1 MASSLDV
8 SGLQWRVFF
17 TPSSLPQL
25 MNEAGDSVILEA
37 ERHSKCCHSF
47 CAHWDKG
54 TADAVV
60 SLKVV
65 CSYGTADNSCLT
77 LSTI

>member
-1 MASSLDV
+1 MAFSLDV
-8 SGLQWRVFF
+8 SGLQCKVFF

-25 MNEAGDSVILEA
+25 MNEAGVSVILEA
-37 ERHSKCCHSF
+37 ERHSKCCHSL

-60 SLKVV
+60 SLKLV
-65 CSYGTADNSCLT
+65 CSYGTVGNSCPT